1 VIEIVMKSIF
11 LKPKFPRLARA
22 ISIKSPS
29 AFKQSISRVRRL
41 KGFTKKQKQS
51 ALNLAKGRATA
62 MLGRRNLSLKERRE
76 FRTISRIKF
85 RL

>member
-1 VIEIVMKSIF
+1 MKMARVSIF
-11 LKPKFPRLARA
+11 FKAKNPRLARA

-29 AFKQSISRVRRL
+29 AFRESISKVRRL

-62 MLGRRNLSLKERRE
+62 QLARRRLSLKERIQ
-76 FRTISRIKF
+76 FRAIRKINIK
-85 RL
+85 L